1 MLKND
6 GAEVAVVETDSIAC
20 SAGIIPGDIIV
31 SINNNKVHDTIDFMF
46 YKDEEA
52 LDLLIIRNSKK
63 IKFKLILEEGKD
75 IGIEIKPFRIRT
87 CTNKCIF
94 CFVGQLPKGLR
105 KTLYIKDEDYRMSF
119 LYGNYVTLTNL
130 SAADKKRIVEQ
141 RLSPIYISVHST
153 NKAIRNM
160 ILGNPRAQDVLK
172 ELSFF
177 KANKIKMHCQIV
189 LCPGINDGKELIN
202 TIRDL
207 YRFYPY
213 VLSIAVVPVGLTAH
227 RKTAS
232 RVKPFDKDD
241 ALQALEIID
250 SFQNRFNK
258 KHGDTLVYGADE
270 LYIKAGAKFPPLREY
285 GDLPQLENGVG
296 MVPLFKHQAQSLTIK
311 KLRDQQ
317 LLSDKNGLVKKQ
329 FITFTGLSFYP
340 YLKRFTDKLSG
351 GEGLNISTIAVE
363 NNFFGKT
370 VTVTGLLTGR
380 DVIRAMSDKLD
391 HDFAF
396 TRKRQKPSA
405 GPSDSAV
412 LLIPDI
418 VLRDGEEVFLDGLAP
433 RDIEETL
440 NMEVRVIEAT
450 PAGLIN
456 GILKGMGAAV

>member
-1 MLKND
+1 MLKNN
-6 GAEVAVVETDSIAC
+6 GAEVAVITPDSIAG
-20 SAGIIPGDIIV
+20 SVGILPGDIIV
-31 SINNNKVHDTIDFMF
+31 SINNNKVQDTIDFMF

-52 LDLLIIRNSKK
+52 LDITVIRDSKK
-63 IKFKLILEEGKD
+63 VKFKLILEEGKD
-75 IGIEIKPFRIRT
+75 IGIEITPFKIRT

-141 RLSPIYISVHST
+141 RLSPIYVSVHST
-153 NKAIRNM
+153 NKSIRNM
-160 ILGNPRAQDVLK
+160 ILGNPKAHDVLK

-177 KANKIKMHCQIV
+177 KKNKIKMHCQIV

-202 TIRDL
+202 TIREL

-232 RVKPFDKDD
+232 IVKPFGKEN
-241 ALQALEIID
+241 ALQALGIID

-258 KHGDTLVYGADE
+258 KHGDSLVYGADE
-270 LYIKAGAKFPPLREY
+270 LYIKAEAKFPPLSEY

-296 MVPLFKHQAQSLTIK
+296 MVPLFKHQAQSITAK
-311 KLRDQQ
+311 KLQEQ
-317 LLSDKNGLVKKQ
+317 LLLPHNKGLAKKQ
-329 FITFTGLSFYP
+329 FMTFTGLSFYP
-340 YLKRFTDKLSG
+340 YLKKFTDRLAG
-351 GEGLNISTIAVE
+351 NEGLNISAIAVE

-380 DVIRAMSDKLD
+380 DVIRALSDKLD

-396 TRKRQKPSA
+396 TKKTQKPS
-405 GPSDSAV
+405 DRTV

-418 VLRDGEEVFLDGLAP
+418 VLRDGEEVFLDGLSP

-440 NMEVRVIEAT
+440 NIEVRVIEAT
-450 PAGLIN
+450 PTGLIN
-456 GILKGMGAAV
+456 GLTKGMESAA

>member
-1 MLKND
+1 MLKNN
-6 GAEVAVVETDSIAC
+6 GAEVAVVEPDSIAC
-20 SAGIIPGDIIV
+20 SAGLLPGDVIV
-31 SINNNKVHDTIDFMF
+31 SINNNTVHDTIDFMF

-52 LDLLIIRNSKK
+52 LDLTVIRNSKK
-63 IKFKLILEEGKD
+63 IKFKLALEEGKD
-75 IGIEIKPFRIRT
+75 IGLEIKPFKIRT

-130 SAADKKRIVEQ
+130 SPADKKRIVEQ
-141 RLSPIYISVHST
+141 RLSPIYVSVHST
-153 NKAIRNM
+153 NKTIRNM
-160 ILGNPRAQDVLK
+160 ILGNPKAHDVLK
-172 ELSFF
+172 EISFF
-177 KANKIKMHCQIV
+177 KENKIKMHCQIV
-189 LCPGINDGKELIN
+189 LCSGINDGKELMN

-232 RVKPFDKDD
+232 MVKPFDREN
-241 ALQALEIID
+241 ALQALAIID

-270 LYIKAGAKFPPLREY
+270 LYIKAGTRFPPLREY

-296 MVPLFKHQAQSLTIK
+296 MVPLFKHQAQALTAK
-311 KLRDQQ
+311 KLQEQ
-317 LLSDKNGLVKKQ
+317 HLLSDKKRLAKKQ

-340 YLKRFTDKLSG
+340 YLKKFTDRLTG
-351 GEGLNISTIAVE
+351 NEGLNITAIAVE

-380 DVIRAMSDKLD
+380 DIIRALSDKLD
-391 HDFAF
+391 HDFVF
-396 TRKRQKPSA
+396 SKKPQKPSA
-405 GPSDSAV
+405 GPADRPV

-433 RDIEETL
+433 GDIEETL
-440 NMEVRVIEAT
+440 NIEVRVIEAT
-450 PAGLIN
+450 PAGLIK
-456 GILKGMGAAV
+456 GIEAAA